1 MNFSKLIPLTILLCL
16 IMPGVGA
23 TGADL
28 INLTSGAN
36 WLVANGADSTQIT
49 VQVLDG
55 NGTPLMDC
63 AVALHVDPVFGR
75 LTPATVTTGASG
87 AAVTTF
93 TTNKTSGVAMITA
106 RAGAVETTFA
116 QKIDHDL
123 PPYQISRLVYEP
135 EVTAGDTTTITLG
148 LADRHGNP
156 VDNRKVAETVRFSV
170 GSVNDD
176 AVFIDG
182 GTPVRDLEQAVD
194 DTGNVSV
201 PLRTGRTAGE
211 NIVRITVNPGGIER
225 YISIRGM
232 PTGHPAAITASVRPD
247 ANPVPYQPAD
257 GKSTFT
263 LSFTLFDSWGN
274 PAAGRDIR
282 VGTSLGEDAVLMTNG
297 RGGVAFTYG
306 PKGTTGRVTITAT
319 AIDNQSVTTSK
330 TVEFIHTDPV
340 EMLLSASP
348 QSMPSRDVNGNSVS
362 ELRAKV
368 MDIKGNPAAGETVEF
383 KIVANSSA
391 PYNQTVDQKLEKVS
405 ATTDRDG
412 YAVVKFY
419 PGAFTADR
427 KAPGWDAA
435 AKGTATVR
443 ATWENKALGRNAT
456 QDITLTWMNYPYL
469 SVETNVSSPR
479 VEVNETVDVTIRLK
493 GDGWAL
499 QPDPIDVVLVM
510 DQSGSMSR
518 DNPSRIS
525 SAKSAAKTFVSK
537 MNSARDRIGLV
548 SYSTD
553 ASCALQLTNNY
564 SRVNSTID
572 GLNPSGWTATRKAL
586 YLAIQE
592 MAARKSPGAVHAVV
606 LMSDGEYNYYGDPL
620 ARGKGSDSYQWTDTK
635 TDMYTYFPGLGGSKT
650 EGGGLHTNQSMSVYA
665 AKNNIRLYMISFSND
680 ITENST
686 TWKTLDTL
694 AGATGGKHYH
704 AVTGDNLTRIYTEI
718 AGELK
723 TEAGVN
729 TAMNLD
735 FGTIQVNDEERA
747 GSEVFTYVHEDEI
760 STAIESWI
768 NNEAGHR
775 REIIPRHT
783 RDDTLNWT
791 ASSPHLPFDIG
802 TVQLGQTW
810 EATFRLAVLADG
822 NINIFG
828 PGSVITFNGAA
839 ELGLPATFITAVPD
853 LNNTGIEHGTLHL
866 TNPRYTSVEVP
877 DFLTAAWDLVYTG
890 SGTVT
895 ETVEYSNDGGFS
907 WVRFDTLTADNAT
920 TGGVTT
926 LDVRNLPPGEYRVR
940 VHADADDA
948 PYTPPLAF
956 PPIQIGDRQKPYI
969 RLT

>member
-1 MNFSKLIPLTILLCL
+1 MGFRKIIPLMILLCL
-16 IMPGVGA
+16 VVPVVSA
-23 TGADL
+23 TDPAR
-28 INLTSGAN
+28 INLTGNAN
-36 WLVANGADSTQIT
+36 WLVANGADSARIT
-49 VQVLDG
+49 VQVLGG

-148 LADRHGNP
+148 LADQHGNP

-182 GTPVRDLEQAVD
+182 GTAVRELEQAVD
-194 DTGNVSV
+194 ATGNVPV

-225 YISIRGM
+225 YISILGL

-247 ANPVPYQPAD
+247 ADPVPYQPAD
-257 GKSTFT
+257 GRSTFT

-282 VGTSLGEDAVLMTNG
+282 VNTSLGEDAVLTTNG

-319 AIDNQSVTTSK
+319 AIDNQSVTTST

-340 EMLLSASP
+340 EMLLSANP
-348 QSMPSRDVNGNSVS
+348 QSMPSRDVNENSVS

-368 MDIKGNPAAGETVEF
+368 MDIKGNPVEGETVEF
-383 KIVANSSA
+383 EIISNSSA
-391 PYNQTVDQKLEKVS
+391 PYNQTVDQKLERVS
-405 ATTDRDG
+405 ATTNSDG

-419 PGAFTADR
+419 PGAFTTDR
-427 KAPGWDAA
+427 DAPGWNAS

-443 ATWENKALGRNAT
+443 ATWVNRSGFLVEQPL
-456 QDITLTWMNYPYL
+456 TLTWMNYPYL

-525 SAKSAAKTFVSK
+525 SAKTAAKTFVSE
-537 MNSARDRIGLV
+537 MNPIRDQIGLV

-553 ASCALQLTNNY
+553 ASCALNLAHDY
-564 SRVNSTID
+564 SSVNSTID
-572 GLNPSGWTATRKAL
+572 TLNPSGWTATRKAL
-586 YLAIQE
+586 YTAIQE
-592 MAARKSPGAVHAVV
+592 IVAHENPDPDAVHAVI

-620 ARGKGSDSYQWTDTK
+620 ARGERSSKYDWRTTQNE
-635 TDMYTYFPGLGGSKT
+635 YTYFSDLRDDQQ
-650 EGGGLHTNQSMSVYA
+650 NMSVYA
-665 AKNNIRLYMISFSND
+665 AENNTRLYMISFSND

-686 TWKTLDTL
+686 TWKTMDTL

-704 AVTGDNLTRIYTEI
+704 AVTGAALAKIYTEI

-729 TAMNLD
+729 TVMNLD
-735 FGTIQVNDEERA
+735 FGTIRVNDEDRV
-747 GSEVFTYVHEDEI
+747 GSGVFTYVHEDGI

-768 NNEAGHR
+768 DNKNVQHH
-775 REIIPRHT
+775 EIIPRHT
-783 RDDTLNWT
+783 RDDTPNWT

-828 PGSVITFNGAA
+828 TGSVITFNDGVA
-839 ELGLPATFITAVPD
+839 ELDLPATFITAVPD

-877 DFLTAAWDLVYTG
+877 EFLTAAWDLVYTG

-895 ETVEYSNDGGFS
+895 ETLEHSNDGGLS
-907 WVRFDTLTADNAT
+907 WVRFDTLTADNT
-920 TGGVTT
+920 TTQGVTT
-926 LDVRNLPPGEYRVR
+926 LDLRSLPPGEYRVR

-948 PYTPPLAF
+948 PYTEPLEF
-956 PPIQIGDRQKPYI
+956 PPIQIGNQQKAYI
-969 RLT
+969 RLA

>member
-1 MNFSKLIPLTILLCL
+1 M
-16 IMPGVGA
+16 
-23 TGADL
+23 
-28 INLTSGAN
+28 
-36 WLVANGADSTQIT
+36 
-49 VQVLDG
+49 
-55 NGTPLMDC
+55 
-63 AVALHVDPVFGR
+63 
-75 LTPATVTTGASG
+75 
-87 AAVTTF
+87 
-93 TTNKTSGVAMITA
+93 
-106 RAGAVETTFA
+106 
-116 QKIDHDL
+116 
-123 PPYQISRLVYEP
+123 
-135 EVTAGDTTTITLG
+135 TAGDTTTITLG

-176 AVFIDG
+176 AVFIAG
-182 GTPVRDLEQAVD
+182 GTAVRELEQAVD
-194 DTGNVSV
+194 ATGNVSV

-211 NIVRITVNPGGIER
+211 NIIGITVNPGVIER
-225 YISIRGM
+225 YISIRGL

-263 LSFTLFDSWGN
+263 LSFTLFDAWGN

-319 AIDNQSVTTSK
+319 AIDNQSVTTST

-348 QSMPSRDVNGNSVS
+348 QSMPSRDVNENSVS

-499 QPDPIDVVLVM
+499 QPDPIDVVLVI
-510 DQSGSMSR
+510 DRSGSMR
-518 DNPSRIS
+518 GQRITD
-525 SAKSAAKTFVSK
+525 AKAAAKTFVSK
-537 MNSARDRIGLV
+537 MNPARDRIGLV
-548 SYSTD
+548 SYSTNAD
-553 ASCALQLTNNY
+553 LDLPLGDDY
-564 SRVNSTID
+564 SKVNSTVKD
-572 GLNPSGWTATRKAL
+572 LSASGWTATRQAL

-592 MAARKSPGAVHAVV
+592 MVAHKNPDPDAVHAVI

-620 ARGKGSDSYQWTDTK
+620 ARGKGSSKSDWSTTQND
-635 TDMYTYFPGLGGSKT
+635 YTYFSGLGDSQQ
-650 EGGGLHTNQSMSVYA
+650 NMAVY
-665 AKNNIRLYMISFSND
+665 AKNNSNSVRLYMISFSND

-686 TWKTLDTL
+686 TWETMDAL
-694 AGATGGKHYH
+694 AEETGGKHYH
-704 AVTGDNLTRIYTEI
+704 AVTGDDLARIYTEI

-735 FGTIQVNDEERA
+735 FGTIQVNDEDRV
-747 GSEVFTYVHEDEI
+747 GSGVFTYVHKDGV
-760 STAIESWI
+760 STTIESWVD
-768 NNEAGHR
+768 NKTGPY
-775 REIIPRHT
+775 EIIPRHT
-783 RDDTLNWT
+783 RDDTSNWT

-810 EATFRLAVLADG
+810 ETTFRLAVLADG

-828 PGSVITFNGAA
+828 PDSAITFNDGAA
-839 ELGLPATFITAVPD
+839 ELDLPATFITAVPD
-853 LNNTGIEHGTLHL
+853 LNNTGLVYGTLHL

-890 SGTVT
+890 SETVT
-895 ETVEYSNDGGFS
+895 ETLEYSNDGGLS
-907 WVRFDTLTADNAT
+907 WVWFDTLTADNAT

-956 PPIQIGDRQKPYI
+956 PPIQIGGRQKPYI
-969 RLT
+969 RLA

>member
-1 MNFSKLIPLTILLCL
+1 MDFRKLVALTFLLCL
-16 IMPGVGA
+16 VVPVVSA
-23 TGADL
+23 TDPAR
-28 INLTSGAN
+28 INLTGNAG
-36 WLVANGADSTQIT
+36 WLVANGVDSTRIT
-49 VQVLDG
+49 VEVRDG
-55 NGTPLMDC
+55 NGTPLEDC

-87 AAVTTF
+87 TAAATF
-93 TTNKTSGVAMITA
+93 TTGTASGVAVITA
-106 RAGAVETTFA
+106 CAGAVETTFE

-123 PPYQISRLVYEP
+123 TPYQISRLVYAP
-135 EVTAGDTTTITLG
+135 EVTAGDTTTIILG
-148 LADRHGNP
+148 LADQHGNP

-176 AVFIDG
+176 AVFIAG
-182 GTPVRDLEQAVD
+182 GTAVRELEQAVD
-194 DTGNVSV
+194 ATGNVSV

-211 NIVRITVNPGGIER
+211 NIIGITVNPGVIER
-225 YISIRGM
+225 YISIRGL

-247 ANPVPYQPAD
+247 ADPVPYQPAD
-257 GKSTFT
+257 GRSTFT

-274 PAAGRDIR
+274 PAAGRDLQ
-282 VGTSLGEDAVLMTNG
+282 VNTSLGEDAVLTTNG
-297 RGGVAFTYG
+297 RGGIAFTYG

-319 AIDNQSVTTSK
+319 AIDNQSVTTST

-340 EMLLSASP
+340 EMLLSANP
-348 QSMPSRDVNGNSVS
+348 QSMPSRDVNENSVS

-368 MDIKGNPAAGETVEF
+368 MDIKGNPVAGETVTFEV
-383 KIVANSSA
+383 VANSSA
-391 PYNQTVDQKLEKVS
+391 PYNQTVDQKLEKRT

-412 YAVVKFY
+412 YAVVKLY
-419 PGAFTADR
+419 PGAFTTDR
-427 KAPGWDAA
+427 NSPGWNTS

-443 ATWENKALGRNAT
+443 ATWVNKSGFLVE
-456 QDITLTWMNYPYL
+456 QPLTLTWVNYPYL

-499 QPDPIDVVLVM
+499 QPDPIDVVLVI
-510 DQSGSMSR
+510 DRSGSMSR

-525 SAKSAAKTFVSK
+525 SAKTAAKIFVSE
-537 MNSARDRIGLV
+537 MNPIRDQIGLV

-553 ASCALQLTNNY
+553 ASCALHLTHDY
-564 SRVNSTID
+564 SSVNSTID

-586 YLAIQE
+586 YTAISE
-592 MAARKSPGAVHAVV
+592 MSTHKNPDPDAVHAVI

-620 ARGKGSDSYQWTDTK
+620 ARGKGDSKYDWRTTQND
-635 TDMYTYFPGLGGSKT
+635 YTYFSGLGDSQQ
-650 EGGGLHTNQSMSVYA
+650 NMAVYA
-665 AKNNIRLYMISFSND
+665 KSNSVRLYMISFSND

-686 TWKTLDTL
+686 TWKTMDTL
-694 AGATGGKHYH
+694 AEETGGKHYH
-704 AVTGDNLTRIYTEI
+704 AVTGDDLARIYTEI

-735 FGTIQVNDEERA
+735 FGTIRVNDEDRV
-747 GSEVFTYVHEDEI
+747 GSEVFTYVHEDGI
-760 STAIESWI
+760 STAIESWVD
-768 NNEAGHR
+768 NKTGHY
-775 REIIPRHT
+775 EIIPRHT
-783 RDDTLNWT
+783 RDDTSNWT

-810 EATFRLAVLADG
+810 ETTFRLAVLADG

-828 PGSVITFNGAA
+828 PDSAITFNDGAA
-839 ELGLPATFITAVPD
+839 ELDLPATFITAVPD
-853 LNNTGIEHGTLHL
+853 LNNTGLVYGTLHL

-890 SGTVT
+890 SETVT
-895 ETVEYSNDGGFS
+895 ETVEYSNDGGLS

-956 PPIQIGDRQKPYI
+956 PPIQIGGRQKPYI
-969 RLT
+969 RLA